1 MVWEKNLVPT
11 ADDMKE
17 IEEREYEFEDA
28 SDMLARWICNGG
40 EITDDIFEKAY
51 KEISLIFL
59 QSKMVVDNENYR
71 WCIHFK
77 WRPFLDISVIFL

>member
-11 ADDMKE
+11 EDDMKE
-17 IEEREYEFEDA
+17 IEDREYEFENA
-28 SDMLARWICNGG
+28 SDMLAKWICNGG

-77 WRPFLDISVIFL
+77 